1 MTFVW
6 VDVEDHADWVDPIEV
21 ENFPTLLMAQGT
33 TPLFFGTLTPHVE
46 TLRRLIQSQLKDP
59 VAMKGD
65 TAMGSQ
71 VQALVIRLRQHL
83 GEAS

>member
-21 ENFPTLLMAQGT
+21 ENFPTLLMALGE

-59 VAMKGD
+59 IAMKGD
-65 TAMGSQ
+65 GALDQQ
-71 VQALVIRLRQHL
+71 VQALVIRLRQHFGDAL
-83 GEAS
+83 